1 MKLRWAACA
10 FVLAV
15 SAFMPERA
23 AGQAT
28 PSRPSERG
36 SGFEL
41 RQNYPNPFNPTTTIP
56 FRVGDASCPAGS
68 GPLRRVS
75 LRIYNVL
82 AQLVAVPILQ
92 GGTAAA
98 AGQPLDRVMLPCGE
112 YTAFWDGKYLNTTK
126 EAASGIYLFRLEV
139 DGRAAVKKMIVLK

>member
-1 MKLRWAACA
+1 MKHRWAACA
-10 FVLAV
+10 LVLAV

-23 AGQAT
+23 AGQAA

-56 FRVGDASCPAGS
+56 FRVGDESCPGGS

-75 LRIYNVL
+75 LPFYNVL
-82 AQLVAVPILQ
+82 AQLVPAPIPQ

-98 AGQPLDRVMLPCGE
+98 AGQPLDRVMLP
-112 YTAFWDGKYLNTTK
+112 
-126 EAASGIYLFRLEV
+126 
-139 DGRAAVKKMIVLK
+139 